1 MKFVFIFF
9 TSVFLSISS
18 YAQYEETIVNPN
30 YPFKGAKISSFPEN
44 TAYGIFLFRTDIEY
58 FSFQSAGKFN
68 PILDAPF
75 FSYDEMGVIIHKQM
89 SSGCDYCKIESV
101 VETYDKIIINL
112 VSFKSS
118 IRTADMADYM
128 LCLRLK
134 KSKKEVY
141 VSESVQEVQSPKVNY
156 VRCY

>member
-1 MKFVFIFF
+1 MKFVFYFFIFVF
-9 TSVFLSISS
+9 TSFSS

-30 YPFKGAKISSFPEN
+30 YPFKGARISSFPEN

-89 SSGCDYCKIESV
+89 PSGCDYCKIESV
-101 VETYDKIIINL
+101 IETYDKIIINL
-112 VSFKSS
+112 VTVRPSF
-118 IRTADMADYM
+118 RTADMADYM

-134 KSKKEVY
+134 KSRKEVY
-141 VSESVQEVQSPKVNY
+141 VSESVQEVQSQQVNY